1 MTNVDVV
8 RVVDREGVQA
18 TTRLDE
24 PVEGLEN
31 HVVLTLEDGQTLVVS
46 RDLLQA
52 QPSGD
57 YHLPLTFA
65 SLGEGLLQ
73 HGLADNMEM
82 VIPVIE
88 EEIEVTRQDVER
100 RRVRIAKSV
109 HEREVIVDQPLTQE
123 HVDVNR
129 VVVNRMIDPADEAP
143 AVRYEGDTIIMPV
156 LEEVVV
162 VDIRLMLREEVHVT
176 RRRVETHEPQ
186 RVTLR
191 REEVSVETIK
201 SNEPDDVEAATDS
214 ASDSLNSR

>member
-18 TTRLDE
+18 TTRLNE

-52 QPSGD
+52 QPDGD

-65 SLGEGLLQ
+65 SVREGLL
-73 HGLADNMEM
+73 HDNIEM

-88 EEIEVTRQDVER
+88 EEVEVARQDVER

-109 HEREVIVDQPLTQE
+109 HEREVIIDQPLTQE

-129 VVVNRMIDPADEAP
+129 VVVNRMVDEAP

-186 RVTLR
+186 HVTLR
-191 REEVSVETIK
+191 REEVSVETI
-201 SNEPDDVEAATDS
+201 EPDDIEAATNSASS
-214 ASDSLNSR
+214 ASDLLNSR